1 MGSNRKQP
9 FGYRMEMGRIVPNP
23 AELSAVRNIFTEYEK
38 GASFKELA
46 EAMAEKA
53 TPYDGDKPWNK
64 NMIARI
70 LADARYTGAEGFPQI
85 IVPEQYESVAR
96 KRSKKSSQP
105 QRTDAQKLLR
115 RKCRTE
121 VTPDAEMEVL
131 RQLNSLCKDCS
142 LIHSPATQTLKSETM
157 ASLED
162 EVGEQ
167 LQALPVNES
176 GAKQAIFQLAAAQ
189 YEAIGNEEYETQ
201 RLRRIFQNREPT
213 QELDANLIKNTVS
226 EIIVATDG
234 SVSIRLKNNQIIG
247 KR

>member
-1 MGSNRKQP
+1 M
-9 FGYRMEMGRIVPNP
+9 
-23 AELSAVRNIFTEYEK
+23 
-38 GASFKELA
+38 
-46 EAMAEKA
+46 
-53 TPYDGDKPWNK
+53 
-64 NMIARI
+64 
-70 LADARYTGAEGFPQI
+70 
-85 IVPEQYESVAR
+85 
-96 KRSKKSSQP
+96 
-105 QRTDAQKLLR
+105 
-115 RKCRTE
+115 
-121 VTPDAEMEVL
+121 
-131 RQLNSLCKDCS
+131 
-142 LIHSPATQTLKSETM
+142 
-157 ASLED
+157 
-162 EVGEQ
+162 GEQ